1 MRKFPPPL
9 RFSIPIVLLLL
20 GGLSSIYSFQRE
32 VALAERRNEQ
42 NVSNYTQFLG
52 DHTSGILEY
61 LYRRSNGDGTDL
73 IISQL
78 EDEVDLKSA
87 IMFNE
92 NNEVV
97 LTTNRELKG
106 LDINRTPAA
115 LNQNNF
121 DDVRKL
127 QTGKVLLSPDHK
139 SVQAFYP
146 VALKANAGEI
156 LPSKVGVLFLD
167 YDLTSLRLQ
176 TYSDALKRSLESTL
190 VFALLCAGVWFLFE
204 EILTRRAARLVGAS
218 NRLSEGD
225 LNVRAQLQGSDE
237 LAMIS
242 KAFDSMATM
251 MQNKTEALES
261 SQVDLSN
268 AKEALA
274 EYNRTLEQKVAQ
286 RTAELAESIEE
297 ARYAKAAAE
306 EANKSKS
313 LFLANMS
320 HELRTPLN
328 AIIGY
333 SEMLQEEMEDFG
345 ADELTPDLQKIHGA
359 GKHLLSLINDILDLS
374 KVEAG
379 RMDLYLESF
388 DIVQLIDEVKSTIH
402 PLVEK
407 RNNQLIVECEGSL
420 GNMSADLTKVR
431 QCLLNLLSNASKFTE
446 NGRILLR
453 VTGTANEVRFAVNDT
468 GIGMSSNQQAK
479 LFQAFTQA
487 DASTTRKY
495 GGTGLG
501 LAISKQFCGLMG
513 GDITVESQLR
523 QGSTFTIV
531 LPRQVAPLDEATP
544 SHETSSEE
552 SVVLPKVLVID
563 DDPVVHD
570 LMRRFL
576 SKQGF
581 QVEAAHTGKEGIT
594 KAHHSQPA
602 AIILDVMMPEMDG
615 WSVLTALKTDKALA
629 DIPVIMMTF
638 VQDQNLGYTLGAS
651 DYLTKP
657 VDRQQLSEVLQR
669 HVSQSPCGQ
678 ILLVDDD
685 AMTRM
690 LMREQLE
697 MSTYQVQEAASGVEA
712 LVKMEQSIPSVIILD
727 LLMPVMN
734 GFEFLHNLQK
744 RGEYKDVPVIVMT
757 AKDLSPEERGKLTTN
772 VQKVFCKGVCD
783 RQTLL
788 TDVQQF
794 LSSALSRSS
803 HCSEAASLVPST
815 ANQLLKPALAPELS
829 PQTVLNTNSTDLEDN
844 LSPPIAPEVLDQR
857 SKPHPSI
864 NKDISTDLERP
875 PQDYAA

>member
-20 GGLSSIYSFQRE
+20 GSLSSVYSFQRE

-78 EDEVDLKSA
+78 EDEIDLKSA
-87 IMFNE
+87 MMFDE
-92 NNEVV
+92 DDKVV
-97 LTTNRELKG
+97 LTTHRELKG
-106 LDINRTPAA
+106 LDIDETPAA
-115 LNQNNF
+115 VNHSYF
-121 DDVRKL
+121 DKVRQL
-127 QTGKVLLSPDHK
+127 QAGQVVVSPDHT
-139 SVQAFYP
+139 SIQAFYP
-146 VALKANAGEI
+146 VALKADAGEI
-156 LPSKVGVLFLD
+156 LPSKIGVLFLD

-204 EILTRRAARLVGAS
+204 EILTRRAARLVSAS

-242 KAFDSMATM
+242 TAFDSMATM
-251 MQNKTEALES
+251 MQHKTEALES

-274 EYNRTLEQKVAQ
+274 DYNRTLEQKVAQ

-297 ARYAKAAAE
+297 ARHAKAAAE

-388 DIVQLIDEVKSTIH
+388 DIIQLIEEVTNTIH

-407 RNNQLIVECEGSL
+407 RKNNLIVEYEGTL
-420 GNMSADLTKVR
+420 GDISADLTKVR

-446 NGRILLR
+446 SGKILLR
-453 VTGTANEVRFAVNDT
+453 VIGQSDQIKFIVSDT
-468 GIGMSSNQQAK
+468 GIGMSSSQQAK

-501 LAISKQFCGLMG
+501 LAISKQFCELMG
-513 GDITVESQLR
+513 GSIKVESQLR
-523 QGSTFTIV
+523 QGSTFTIE
-531 LPRQVAPLDEATP
+531 LPRQVKPLDEKN
-544 SHETSSEE
+544 STSEASPKEE
-552 SVVLPKVLVID
+552 AVLPKVLIID

-576 SKQGF
+576 VKQGF
-581 QVEAAHTGKEGIT
+581 QVEAAHGGQEGIQ
-594 KAHHSQPA
+594 KAHLCQPD
-602 AIILDVMMPEMDG
+602 AIILDVMMPDMDG
-615 WSVLTALKTDKALA
+615 WSVLSTVKSDPSLTN
-629 DIPVIMMTF
+629 IPVIMMTF
-638 VQDQNLGYTLGAS
+638 VQEQNLGYTLGAA

-657 VDRQQLSEVLQR
+657 VDRKQLSEVLQR
-669 HVSQSPCGQ
+669 HIAQSTSGE

-697 MSTYQVQEAASGVEA
+697 MSSCTVQEASSGVEA
-712 LVKMEQSIPSVIILD
+712 LAHIERLIPSVIILD
-727 LLMPVMN
+727 LLMPAMN
-734 GFEFLHNLQK
+734 GFEFLYNLQQ
-744 RGEYKDVPVIVMT
+744 RTEYKNIPVIVMT
-757 AKDLSPEERGKLTTN
+757 AKDLTAEERGKLTEN

-783 RQTLL
+783 RTSLL
-788 TDVQQF
+788 ADVKHF
-794 LSSALSRSS
+794 LSTAISNQSPSA
-803 HCSEAASLVPST
+803 EVPKEQV
-815 ANQLLKPALAPELS
+815 AQPL
-829 PQTVLNTNSTDLEDN
+829 STD
-844 LSPPIAPEVLDQR
+844 
-857 SKPHPSI
+857 SKPHNFNSLQAFSGQKEASSSNDSGSI
-864 NKDISTDLERP
+864 SDIQDTKKSSIPNESMQTDN
-875 PQDYAA
+875 AA

>member
-1 MRKFPPPL
+1 MRTFPPPL

-20 GGLSSIYSFQRE
+20 GGLSSVYSFQRE
-32 VALAERRNEQ
+32 VSLAERRNEQ

-61 LYRRSNGDGTDL
+61 LYRRANGDGTDL

-78 EDEVDLKSA
+78 EDEIDLKSA
-87 IMFNE
+87 MMFDEE
-92 NNEVV
+92 NKVV
-97 LTTNRELKG
+97 LTTHRELKG
-106 LDINRTPAA
+106 LDINQTPAA
-115 LNQNNF
+115 ANHSYF
-121 DDVRKL
+121 DKVRQL
-127 QTGKVLLSPDHK
+127 QAGQVVLSPDHK

-146 VALKANAGEI
+146 VALKADAGEI
-156 LPSKVGVLFLD
+156 LPSKIGVLFLD

-204 EILTRRAARLVGAS
+204 EILTRRAARLVSAS

-242 KAFDSMATM
+242 TAFDSMATM
-251 MQNKTEALES
+251 MQHKTEALES

-297 ARYAKAAAE
+297 ARHAKAAAE

-333 SEMLQEEMEDFG
+333 SEMLQEEVEDFG
-345 ADELTPDLQKIHGA
+345 ADELSPDLKKIHGA

-388 DIVQLIDEVKSTIH
+388 DILQLVEEVKSTIH

-407 RNNQLIVECEGSL
+407 RNNQLIVECEGPL

-446 NGRILLR
+446 NGKILLR
-453 VTGTANEVRFAVNDT
+453 ITGQSDEVNFAVSDT
-468 GIGMSSNQQAK
+468 GIGMSASQQAK

-523 QGSTFTIV
+523 QGSTFTIK
-531 LPRQVAPLDEATP
+531 LPRQVQPLDEAN
-544 SHETSSEE
+544 SSNESSPEE
-552 SVVLPKVLVID
+552 AVVLPKVLVID

-576 SKQGF
+576 AKQGF
-581 QVEAAHTGKEGIT
+581 QVEAAAGGKEGIE
-594 KAHHSQPA
+594 KATQSQPA
-602 AIILDVMMPEMDG
+602 AIILDVMMPDMDG
-615 WSVLTALKTDKALA
+615 WSVLTALKSDSILA

-669 HVSQSPCGQ
+669 HITKSPCGE
-678 ILLVDDD
+678 ILVVDDD
-685 AMTRM
+685 AMTRT

-697 MSTYQVQEAASGVEA
+697 LSTLTVQEAESGIEA
-712 LVKMEQSIPSVIILD
+712 LARVEHSIPSVIILD
-727 LLMPVMN
+727 LLMPEMN
-734 GFEFLHNLQK
+734 GFEFLHNLQQ
-744 RGEYKDVPVIVMT
+744 RPEYKDIPVIVMT
-757 AKDLSPEERGKLTTN
+757 AKDLSPAERGNLTSN

-788 TDVQQF
+788 ADVQQF
-794 LSSALSRSS
+794 LSSVIPQRSNNGEES
-803 HCSEAASLVPST
+803 VSSPVLPPESSSSLELPSPESLNIASLEMEGHASPSET
-815 ANQLLKPALAPELS
+815 PETLRQPLGMKRAINGHIS
-829 PQTVLNTNSTDLEDN
+829 PQ
-844 LSPPIAPEVLDQR
+844 
-857 SKPHPSI
+857 SKGDS
-864 NKDISTDLERP
+864 
-875 PQDYAA
+875 QDYAA

>member
-20 GGLSSIYSFQRE
+20 GGLSSVYSFQRE

-42 NVSNYTQFLG
+42 NVSSYTQFLG

-61 LYRRSNGDGTDL
+61 LYRRANGDGTDL

-78 EDEVDLKSA
+78 EDEIDLKSA
-87 IMFNE
+87 MMFDE
-92 NNEVV
+92 EDQVV
-97 LTTNRELKG
+97 LTTHRELKG
-106 LDINRTPAA
+106 LDISQTPAA
-115 LNQNNF
+115 VSQSYF
-121 DDVRKL
+121 DKVRQL
-127 QTGKVLLSPDHK
+127 QAGQVTLSPDRT

-146 VALKANAGEI
+146 VALKAEPGEI
-156 LPSKVGVLFLD
+156 LPSKIGILFLD
-167 YDLTSLRLQ
+167 YDLTGLRLQ

-204 EILTRRAARLVGAS
+204 EILTRRAARLVSAS

-242 KAFDSMATM
+242 TAFDSMATM
-251 MQNKTEALES
+251 MQHKTEALES

-274 EYNRTLEQKVAQ
+274 EYNRTLEQKVEL

-297 ARYAKAAAE
+297 ARQAKAAAE

-345 ADELTPDLQKIHGA
+345 ADELTPDLEKIHGA

-379 RMDLYLESF
+379 RMDLYLEDF
-388 DIVQLIDEVKSTIH
+388 DIAQLVQEVDSTIH

-407 RNNQLIVECEGSL
+407 RNNQLIVECEGEL
-420 GNMSADLTKVR
+420 GSMSADLTKVR
-431 QCLLNLLSNASKFTE
+431 QCLLNLLSNASKFTDK
-446 NGRILLR
+446 GKILLR
-453 VTGTANEVRFAVNDT
+453 VVATDDEIVFAVSDT
-468 GIGMSSNQQAK
+468 GIGMSASQQAK

-523 QGSTFTIV
+523 RGSTFTIR
-531 LPRQVAPLDEATP
+531 LPRHVQSLEEREAAQAGHEPEAVTEPLP
-544 SHETSSEE
+544 Q
-552 SVVLPKVLVID
+552 VLVID

-570 LMRRFL
+570 LMQRFL

-581 QVEAAHTGKEGIT
+581 QVEVAHGGQEGLEM
-594 KAHHSQPA
+594 ARSVQPA
-602 AIILDVMMPEMDG
+602 AIILDVMMPDLDG
-615 WSVLTALKTDKALA
+615 WSVLTALKADPALTK
-629 DIPVIMMTF
+629 IPVIMMTF
-638 VQDQNLGYTLGAS
+638 IQDQNLGYTLGAS

-657 VDRQQLSEVLQR
+657 VDRQQLGELLKR
-669 HVSQSPCGQ
+669 YTGQSHYGE

-685 AMTRM
+685 NTTRL

-697 MSTYQVQEAASGVEA
+697 ASGYRVREA
-712 LVKMEQSIPSVIILD
+712 PNGLAALEYMDVFLPNVIILD
-727 LLMPVMN
+727 LLMPAMN
-734 GFEFLHNLQK
+734 GFEFLHNLQQK
-744 RGEYKDVPVIVMT
+744 PQCKNIPVIVTT
-757 AKDLSPEERGKLTTN
+757 AKDLSSEERDSLTSN
-772 VQKVFCKGVCD
+772 VQKVFCKGVGD

-788 TDVQQF
+788 ADVRQF
-794 LSSALSRSS
+794 LSEALSR
-803 HCSEAASLVPST
+803 
-815 ANQLLKPALAPELS
+815 QKPASNPGNPLEGTPVIGAAQESTTAVAVDVATAAMLTSDSVSASATDAVAEALADVEES
-829 PQTVLNTNSTDLEDN
+829 PQSLT
-844 LSPPIAPEVLDQR
+844 A
-857 SKPHPSI
+857 
-864 NKDISTDLERP
+864 
-875 PQDYAA
+875 

>member
-73 IISQL
+73 IIGQL

-92 NNEVV
+92 NDRVI

-106 LDINRTPAA
+106 LDINQTPAA
-115 LNQNNF
+115 LNQAYF
-121 DDVRKL
+121 DDVRNL
-127 QTGKVLLSPDHK
+127 RTGKVVLSPDHK

-146 VALKANAGEI
+146 VALKADAGEI
-156 LPSKVGVLFLD
+156 LPSEIGVLFLD

-190 VFALLCAGVWFLFE
+190 VFAFLCAGVWFLFE
-204 EILTRRAARLVGAS
+204 EILTRRAACLVGAS

-242 KAFDSMATM
+242 TAFDSMATM
-251 MQNKTEALES
+251 IQSKTEALEN

-297 ARYAKAAAE
+297 ARHAKAAAE

-333 SEMLQEEMEDFG
+333 SEMLEEEIEELG
-345 ADELTPDLQKIHGA
+345 ADELTNDLKRIHGA

-379 RMDLYLESF
+379 RMDLYIETF
-388 DIVQLIDEVKSTIH
+388 DIVQLVTEVQSTLH

-407 RNNQLIVECEGSL
+407 RNNQLIIECTGSL
-420 GNMSADLTKVR
+420 GTMSADLTKVR

-446 NGRILLR
+446 NGDILLR
-453 VTGTANEVRFAVNDT
+453 VTGNAHEVRFAVSDT
-468 GIGMSSNQQAK
+468 GIGMSADQQAK

-513 GDITVESQLR
+513 GDISVESQVGR
-523 QGSTFTIV
+523 GSTFTIV
-531 LPRQVAPLDEATP
+531 LPRQVASLDDASP
-544 SHETSSEE
+544 ANDISSSEL
-552 SVVLPKVLVID
+552 LPKVLVID
-563 DDPVVHD
+563 DDLVVHD

-576 SKQGF
+576 QKQGF
-581 QVEAAHTGKEGIT
+581 QVEAANTGKEGIA
-594 KAHHSQPA
+594 KAHRCQPA

-615 WSVLTALKTDKALA
+615 WSVLTVLKTDKTLA

-657 VDRQQLSEVLQR
+657 VDRQQLSEVLKR
-669 HVSQSPCGQ
+669 HISQPPCGK

-697 MSTYQVQEAASGVEA
+697 MSTYEVQEAASGIEA
-712 LVKMEQSIPSVIILD
+712 LEKMEQFIPSVIILD
-727 LLMPVMN
+727 LLMPAMN
-734 GFEFLHNLQK
+734 GFEFLHNLQERSK
-744 RGEYKDVPVIVMT
+744 YKNVPVIVMT

-788 TDVQQF
+788 EDVKHF
-794 LSSALSRSS
+794 LSSVVSRAGSNPPKSS
-803 HCSEAASLVPST
+803 PTLIE
-815 ANQLLKPALAPELS
+815 ES
-829 PQTVLNTNSTDLEDN
+829 PQVSTLASPQESPPKAVDIKSKISTGYLLPSNNSNNLEPNDN
-844 LSPPIAPEVLDQR
+844 LQT
-857 SKPHPSI
+857 SI
-864 NKDISTDLERP
+864 NQDILKEFEQPPKDH
-875 PQDYAA
+875 AA